1 MMAETKQFK
10 KNSPLRIAG
19 LDVIRVVAIFSVI
32 AGHFFVLNTPFRD
45 TAFDVHGM
53 FLQGMSYLL
62 FISTG
67 VPLFIMMTGFLNA
80 HKVECNWK
88 YYRGGIR
95 VIITYLFFSVV
106 TILFR
111 KFWLEEDLSWIK
123 WGLKILDFSAIPY
136 GWYIEMWI
144 GLYLLTPFL
153 NLMYRAIPTKRQ
165 KQTLLV
171 TLFVLTALPDLLN
184 RYGFHLVPGFW
195 QEVYPLTFFFIESYI
210 REYEQGLTGKK
221 VWGAIAVIILVCAIN
236 PIFNMLFVKNHT
248 MIQIVGGSNGVFG
261 TIIAVLMF
269 LLLYKVDIKNHVT
282 TAVLKRVSLLS
293 LDMYLCC
300 YIFDRIFYP
309 YFLDR
314 YFVNQSQ
321 FGKYFFI
328 IVPLVFFSSLIVAQ
342 LKEWLFALGGRLLGL
357 KKA

>member
-1 MMAETKQFK
+1 MEKQVRPRAS
-10 KNSPLRIAG
+10 SPRMAG

-32 AGHFFVLNTPFRD
+32 AGHFFALNTPFRE
-45 TAFDVHGM
+45 TVFNASGM
-53 FLQGMSYLL
+53 FFQGMSYLL
-62 FISTG
+62 FTSIG

-80 HKVECNWK
+80 HKTECNWK

-95 VIITYLFFSVV
+95 VIVAYLFFAVI

-111 KFWLEEDLSWIK
+111 KYWLGESLSWTK
-123 WGLKILDFSAIPY
+123 WCLKILDFSAIPY

-153 NLMYRAIPTKRQ
+153 NLMYKAIPTKRQ
-165 KQTLLV
+165 KQILLI
-171 TLFVLTALPDLLN
+171 TLFVLTALPDLFN

-195 QEVYPLTFFFIESYI
+195 HDVYPLTFFFIGSYI
-210 REYEQGLTGKK
+210 REYEPQLAGKK
-221 VWGAIAVIILVCAIN
+221 IWAAIAVIVLVCAIN
-236 PIFNMLFVKNHT
+236 PVFNMLFVRNHT
-248 MIQIVGGSNGVFG
+248 MIQIAGGTSGVFG
-261 TIIAVLMF
+261 TIVAVLMF
-269 LLLYKVDIKNHVT
+269 LLLYKADIKNHAT
-282 TAVLKRVSLLS
+282 TAVLKRISLLS

-300 YIFDRIFYP
+300 WIFDQLFYP

-321 FGKYFFI
+321 FGKYFFV
-328 IVPLVFFSSLIVAQ
+328 IVPLVFLSSLILAQ
-342 LKEWLFALGGRLLGL
+342 LKEWLFAMGNRFLRL

>member
-153 NLMYRAIPTKRQ
+153 NLRAIPTKRQ
-165 KQTLLV
+165 K
-171 TLFVLTALPDLLN
+171 
-184 RYGFHLVPGFW
+184 RYC
-195 QEVYPLTFFFIESYI
+195 S
-210 REYEQGLTGKK
+210 K
-221 VWGAIAVIILVCAIN
+221 
-236 PIFNMLFVKNHT
+236 
-248 MIQIVGGSNGVFG
+248 
-261 TIIAVLMF
+261 
-269 LLLYKVDIKNHVT
+269 
-282 TAVLKRVSLLS
+282 
-293 LDMYLCC
+293 
-300 YIFDRIFYP
+300 
-309 YFLDR
+309 
-314 YFVNQSQ
+314 
-321 FGKYFFI
+321 
-328 IVPLVFFSSLIVAQ
+328 
-342 LKEWLFALGGRLLGL
+342 
-357 KKA
+357 